1 MISRRD
7 FFVTTA
13 VGAAGV
19 AIVEGQA
26 PPPVQIPAEAAAR
39 YDWIMNKWGTRFSE
53 EQKAELRRIL
63 IDNEKSLATMRAFAL
78 ENGVEPAR

>member
-19 AIVEGQA
+19 AFVDGQT
-26 PPPVQIPAEAAAR
+26 PPPVEIAAEAAAR
-39 YDWIMNKWGTRFSE
+39 YDWIMKKWGTRFSD
-53 EQKAELRRIL
+53 EQKAEIRRIL

-78 ENGVEPAR
+78 DNGVEPAR